1 MKSWLT
7 VLTAVSIG
15 AALAWPSAASAKRAE
30 TMTAAGSNQA
40 PGQIAAQTKAPM
52 ESDGIIRLGK
62 IEIYPQYL
70 AKYLKYVTEVGQ
82 VSLLTE
88 PGVLTMYALSEKD
101 DPCKITIL
109 ETYASQAAYKA
120 HIASEHFQKYK
131 QATLHMVKDL
141 LLVDQTPL
149 NPANKI
155 INLIQ
160 PEEK

>member
-1 MKSWLT
+1 MKFWLT
-7 VLTAVSIG
+7 VLTAASIS
-15 AALAWPSAASAKRAE
+15 AALAWPSAASAKRMD
-30 TMTAAGSNQA
+30 TLTAAGRNQP
-40 PGQIAAQTKAPM
+40 PGQIAAQAKAPM
-52 ESDGIIRLGK
+52 ESDGIIRLTR

-70 AKYLKYVTEVGQ
+70 TEYQKFVTEVGQ

-101 DPCKITIL
+101 NPCKITIL

-120 HIASEHFQKYK
+120 HIASGHFQKYK

-141 LLVDQTPL
+141 RLVDQRSL

-155 INLIQ
+155 INFIQ
-160 PEEK
+160 LEEK